1 MKQCLLLSLKEIYVQ
16 LSLISNV
23 TRQLMFLVQFSGG
36 AQCSDRLLTNT
47 STSFYYFRA
56 ELHISWVFCWKNVPC
71 ATGLYDCIL
80 LYIPAA
86 LMNSSVSC
94 RSERSMLHGHTF
106 KKTRADSLT
115 ECVMACNNG
124 AMCQSVNYIINEDVC
139 ELNNRTKEARP
150 DDLVP
155 HENCMWHDLVKEV
168 LVEAR
173 G

>member
-1 MKQCLLLSLKEIYVQ
+1 MHQTACLPKQPPLFIISRLS
-16 LSLISNV
+16 
-23 TRQLMFLVQFSGG
+23 
-36 AQCSDRLLTNT
+36 
-47 STSFYYFRA
+47 STSA
-56 ELHISWVFCWKNVPC
+56 EFFCWKNVLC

-94 RSERSMLHGHTF
+94 RSERSIYGMMLHGHTF
-106 KKTRADSLT
+106 KKTRAESLT

-155 HENCMWHDLVKEV
+155 HENSIYVTRFSE
-168 LVEAR
+168 R
-173 G
+173 GIGRGSRVVM